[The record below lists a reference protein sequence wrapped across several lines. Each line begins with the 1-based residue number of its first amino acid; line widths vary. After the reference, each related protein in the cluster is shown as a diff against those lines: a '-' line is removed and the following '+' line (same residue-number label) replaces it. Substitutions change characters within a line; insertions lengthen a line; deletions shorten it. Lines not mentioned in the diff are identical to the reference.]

1 MKLLR
6 LTLQNFKGI
15 KSLTIEPQGNNV
27 RIWGENGTGK
37 TTIADSINWLLFGK
51 DSGNKK
57 DFDIKTL
64 TPDGQPIHNLEHS
77 VEAEFLHNGKPLLLK
92 KVFKEKWTRKR
103 GTATDEFTGH
113 TTDHFIH
120 GVPVSAREYADK
132 IASICDEE
140 TFKLLTSPTYFNTEL
155 HWQKRREV
163 LLQVCGD
170 VSDADVIASSKELAE
185 LPKILG
191 DHSMD
196 ELRKIIKVQ
205 KTAINKELEKIPVR
219 IDEAERGLP
228 DVVGLDKKKL
238 DAQLKDL
245 TAKLEAKQAEISR
258 IKNGQELAEKRKA
271 LREIEAEL
279 LDLRTKHRAK
289 ADELAAGKRA
299 EKDKAAESESKI
311 RGEIGTAKR
320 TIANN
325 KEAIDEAEKAAASL
339 RAEWHE
345 VNDKA
350 FEFEQNEN
358 CPACKRPLPE
368 EELAQAREEAEAD
381 FKLRKAKKLEEITTD
396 GRKRKAYIEMLLDKN
411 KQLSSDVKEFE
422 IMLGIARTDQERLQ
436 GEIAQMMVAAG
447 DPNETSEYTAL
458 QDKFHQVQS
467 DIDVISLGD
476 REMLTVAM
484 EQEADIK
491 EQLAAVE
498 ADLKK
503 FDDRKKGE
511 ARIKELAAEEKRLAA
526 EYEQLEKD
534 SHLMEQFER
543 AQAELIESKVNGR
556 FKHATFRLFTQNIN
570 GSIEPC
576 CDTLYNGVPYNSG
589 LNKGHQGIVGLDII
603 ATLCEH
609 YGFWPPIIYDNAE
622 SVTRLPEMQNQMICL
637 YVSEKDKQLRVKIG
651 DDDEEPGWREEVEK
665 ITNTLFGEEA

>member
-1 MKLLR
+1 MKLLK
-6 LTLQNFKGI
+6 LTLHNFMGI
-15 KSLTIEPQGNNV
+15 RDFTLNTDGGKNV
-27 RIWGENGTGK
+27 RILGDNGTGK
-37 TTIADSINWLLFGK
+37 TTIFSAIMWVLFGK
-51 DSGNKK
+51 NADNQST
-57 DFDIKTL
+57 FDIKTL
-64 TPDGQPIHNLEHS
+64 TPAGEPLHNLEHS

-120 GVPVSAREYADK
+120 GVPASAREYTDK
-132 IASICDEE
+132 IASICDED

-170 VSDADVIASSKELAE
+170 VSDADVIASSAELAE

-196 ELRKIIKVQ
+196 DLKKIIKAQ
-205 KTAINKELEKIPVR
+205 KTGINKELEKIPVR

-238 DAQLKDL
+238 EEQVAALTAQLD
-245 TAKLEAKQAEISR
+245 EKQAEVSR
-258 IKNGQELAEKRKA
+258 IKNGQELAEKRKQ
-271 LREIEAEL
+271 LREVEAEL

-289 ADELAAGKRA
+289 VDELVAGKRA

-311 RGEIGTAKR
+311 RSEISSAKR
-320 TIANN
+320 TIASN
-325 KEAIDEAEKAAASL
+325 KETIDVAEKAAARL
-339 RAEWHE
+339 RTEWHE
-345 VNDKA
+345 VNGREL
-350 FEFEQNEN
+350 EFEQDAN
-358 CPACKRPLPE
+358 CPSCGQALPE
-368 EELAQAREEAEAD
+368 DKLNDALEKAEAD
-381 FKLRKAKKLEEITTD
+381 FNRKKAQRLEEITAD
-396 GRKRKAYIEMLLDKN
+396 GRKKKAAIEKLLAEN
-411 KQLSSDVKEFE
+411 KQLASDVKEFE

-436 GEIAQMMVAAG
+436 AEIADMMIAAG
-447 DPNETSEYTAL
+447 DPTEAPEHKAL
-458 QDKFHQVQS
+458 QAKLREIESEV
-467 DIDVISLGD
+467 DVIATGD
-476 REMLTVAM
+476 RELILDA
-484 EQEADIK
+484 EGEAEDIK
-491 EQLAAVE
+491 AQIAAMD

-503 FDDRKKGE
+503 FTDRQKGE

-534 SHLMEQFER
+534 SFLMEQFER
-543 AQAELIESKVNGR
+543 AQAGMIESKVNGR
-556 FKHATFRLFTQNIN
+556 FKHARFKLFKTNIN

-637 YVSEKDKQLRVKIG
+637 YVSERDKQLRV
-651 DDDEEPGWREEVEK
+651 EVEGEQK
-665 ITNTLFGEEA
+665 TLFGEEA